1 MENGSYSA
9 ANEDVEKLQDVI
21 RQLELQ
27 NAKLRQRI
35 PAGKSPKV
43 EKHDVGELIKNLKT
57 IGMMFR
63 KLTLVLTDFSILIVC
78 QSIRKSKLN
87 LTDKLFA
94 KVLTLNKKN
103 FLSDF

>member
-43 EKHDVGELIKNLKT
+43 EKHDVGELTKNL
-57 IGMMFR
+57 
-63 KLTLVLTDFSILIVC
+63 ILMKIN
-78 QSIRKSKLN
+78 IRRYRFFESS
-87 LTDKLFA
+87 
-94 KVLTLNKKN
+94 
-103 FLSDF
+103 FL

>member
-1 MENGSYSA
+1 MLIQEFKNEEKFYFQDMENGSYSA

-43 EKHDVGELIKNLKT
+43 EKHDVGELTKNL
-57 IGMMFR
+57 I
-63 KLTLVLTDFSILIVC
+63 
-78 QSIRKSKLN
+78 
-87 LTDKLFA
+87 
-94 KVLTLNKKN
+94 
-103 FLSDF
+103 